1 MQITGRNKL
10 QGSVVNTV
18 KGTVAAEV
26 EVDIGNGNKVVG
38 VISKKSLEDMQ
49 IKNGDKITALIKA
62 TSVMFTK
69 D

>member
-1 MQITGRNKL
+1 MQISGRNKL

-18 KGTVAAEV
+18 KGTVTAEV
-26 EVDIGNGNKVVG
+26 EVDIGNGNKIVG
-38 VISKKSLEDMQ
+38 VISKKALEDLQ

-62 TSVMFTK
+62 TSVMFIK